1 MTKNPSTSTFAG
13 EKNIPRLA
21 ILKNFM
27 KCNGLSHAEV
37 AAALDKTQQ
46 ALFRNFRIDD
56 IYISELDT
64 VFRKYGYYLEVDIR
78 RYSSDTRSKDGI
90 VTMEPHIRRH
100 YDEGHLPF
108 LCLAMARYDITILQ
122 MAKDLG
128 MSDTA
133 MRHMFNV
140 NNISMSRL
148 IQICT
153 IYGLSLYL
161 DVRPSATPAVE
172 TIDGRGPHL
181 VTTYAGRKTV
191 TDVPFE
197 TLGTNREQIP

>member
-1 MTKNPSTSTFAG
+1 MAKNPSTTTFAG

-27 KCNGLSHAEV
+27 KRNALTYAEV
-37 AAALDKTQQ
+37 AAALGKTQQ

-56 IYISELDT
+56 IYVNELDT
-64 VFRKYGYYLEVDIR
+64 VFHNYGYTLDIDIR
-78 RYSSDTRSKDGI
+78 RYASDVRNKDGI

-100 YDEGHLPF
+100 YDEGHLPY
-108 LCLAMARYDITILQ
+108 LCMAMARYDITILQ

-140 NNISMSRL
+140 NNISLSRL

-153 IYGLSLYL
+153 VYGLSLYM
-161 DVRPSATPAVE
+161 DVHPEKGPDMQVVE
-172 TIDGRGPHL
+172 GRGSRI
-181 VTTYAGRKTV
+181 VTSYAWRKTV
-191 TDVPFE
+191 TDIPFE
-197 TLGTNREQIP
+197 VLGTEREQDI